1 MTLLARDVV
10 LKCYY
15 VPATLRQYADRETP
29 LPKGLERVLQN
40 VVQTWQPQHSI
51 DDAPEYELHRALL
64 YFVKHACFLD
74 DGDHYRTLM
83 TSVDAPQERIEQH
96 YRWLVTL
103 LQSDT
108 QESILNIS
116 RYMVRIS
123 RAVAIV
129 GDPGQR
135 RVYNRTLFG
144 PLAAECVDINVNDIA
159 EGVLGVTQ
167 PDVRVRQC
175 IEVDYTVEHPNEP
188 VTPAAQC
195 SDAKRD
201 PRAKQEQK
209 TRPRNEVT
217 RSRTG
222 MVVTALSIPAALF
235 WSTVGNQDQSPLPP
249 PVLKGFVHPS
259 QYAGTPAELA
269 ALPEGGAAARR
280 FVDVSGIAKM
290 PDSIVSASTVKGAD
304 SPIAWRDSV
313 SRVADESPPAH
324 MLASA
329 AHAEGFLL
337 TPARRDPISS
347 HPSVAALETSE
358 LAP

>member
-51 DDAPEYELHRALL
+51 EDAPEYELHRALL

-108 QESILNIS
+108 QESVLNIS

-144 PLAAECVDINVNDIA
+144 PLAAECIDINVNDVA
-159 EGVLGVTQ
+159 AGVLGVTQ
-167 PDVRVRQC
+167 PGARVRQC
-175 IEVDYTVEHPNEP
+175 IEVDYTVEHPSEP

-195 SDAKRD
+195 SDAKHD

-235 WSTVGNQDQSPLPP
+235 WSAAGNPDQSPLPP
-249 PVLKGFVHPS
+249 PVLKGFVHPA
-259 QYAGTPAELA
+259 QHAGTPAASA
-269 ALPEGGAAARR
+269 ALPEGSSAARR
-280 FVDVSGIAKM
+280 FVDVSRIAKM
-290 PDSIVSASTVKGAD
+290 PDRVVSASTVKGAD
-304 SPIAWRDSV
+304 SPIASGDPV
-313 SRVADESPPAH
+313 SRVADERSPAR
-324 MLASA
+324 MLAFA
-329 AHAEGFLL
+329 APAERFLL
-337 TPARRDPISS
+337 TPVKRDPVQS
-347 HPSVAALETSE
+347 HLSDAALETSE
-358 LAP
+358 LVS